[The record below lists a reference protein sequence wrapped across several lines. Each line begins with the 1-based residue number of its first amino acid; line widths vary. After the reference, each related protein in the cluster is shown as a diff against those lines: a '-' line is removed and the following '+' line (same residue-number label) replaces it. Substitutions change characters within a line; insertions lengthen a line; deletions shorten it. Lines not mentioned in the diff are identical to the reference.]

1 MIYLLMKGVEIAFQ
15 LNNDKES
22 DVVMALGNLTG
33 NYFRNVEHMDITWRI
48 FHVTLDK
55 EKYYRVLY
63 RGNKLSD
70 LHPENKKRIRR
81 KFDELG
87 KTDYNTLMDEYEKES
102 GKEGFEKVGI
112 KELTEEYDLW
122 QDKLWN
128 YI

>member
-1 MIYLLMKGVEIAFQ
+1 MNGVEIAFQ
-15 LNNDKES
+15 LNNGKEEN
-22 DVVMALGNLTG
+22 VVLALANLTG
-33 NYFRNVEHMDITWRI
+33 NYFRQEEKMDITWRV

-63 RGNKLSD
+63 RGEKLGD
-70 LHPENKKRIRR
+70 LHPENKKRIKK

-87 KTDYNTLMDEYEKES
+87 KTDYETLIAKYESES
-102 GKEGFEKVGI
+102 RNENFQKVGI